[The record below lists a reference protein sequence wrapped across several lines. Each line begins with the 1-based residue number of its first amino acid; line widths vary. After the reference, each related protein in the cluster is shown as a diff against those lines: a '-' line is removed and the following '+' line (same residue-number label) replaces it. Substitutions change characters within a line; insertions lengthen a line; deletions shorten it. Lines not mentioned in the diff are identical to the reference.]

1 LELRLE
7 AINFLDVRTNPFNF
21 PIVLSANYLFD

>member
-7 AINFLDVRTNPFNF
+7 AINSLDVRTNPFNF
-21 PIVLSANYLFD
+21 AVVLSANYLFD